1 MTTNPNV
8 AERTPVLP
16 ARLTDVA
23 DGLLEEARGSDDGA
37 AAITLTPATGGQLA
51 QTVVALRAEASL
63 QAARWN
69 GPATVQVLTGR
80 VRVEGGDG
88 DRLDAGT
95 FTIVDAPDA
104 AVVADGTDAALLL
117 TVAPGRA

>member
-23 DGLLEEARGSDDGA
+23 DGTEA
-37 AAITLTPATGGQLA
+37 
-51 QTVVALRAEASL
+51 AS
-63 QAARWN
+63 
-69 GPATVQVLTGR
+69 P
-80 VRVEGGDG
+80 
-88 DRLDAGT
+88 
-95 FTIVDAPDA
+95 
-104 AVVADGTDAALLL
+104 L